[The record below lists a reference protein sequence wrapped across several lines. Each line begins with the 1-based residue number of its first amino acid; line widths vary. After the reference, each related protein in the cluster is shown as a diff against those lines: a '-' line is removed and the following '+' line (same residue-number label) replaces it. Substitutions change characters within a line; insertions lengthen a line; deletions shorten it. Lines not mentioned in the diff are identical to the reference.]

1 MFEISLYAKNLPELL
16 YQEKKVIICD
26 WCHRKHQFPVLASVH
41 YICITSDYLRS
52 KELSISSIKVS
63 HSFDFVPEFVH
74 LLDSLFF

>member
-1 MFEISLYAKNLPELL
+1 MQKTWQNCCI
-16 YQEKKVIICD
+16 KKKRSSSVIGATGSN
-26 WCHRKHQFPVLASVH
+26 QFPVLASVH

-74 LLDSLFF
+74 MLDSLFF